1 MLPALQAPRGL
12 GGAGLQAPQARQN
25 ERDNRRRKA
34 NTLIEI
40 PQTVVLMNV
49 AENEALSVR
58 HLRRAGPWK
67 LRGVARLTAVA
78 AVLDPDP
85 SALDVWRAGR
95 FRHLAKGEWLRW
107 EVEDCEV
114 FAEIEIESSAFKKG
128 KPNLLCKLSGETL
141 DRLGPPFVVAARG
154 TKPTQMKLPVGV
166 LDAVLQ
172 QGPSFVTP
180 LAYAQVAWGA
190 MMAVHNLP
198 RAGPGLLNSN
208 NDNND
213 NDNESAN
220 DMNNHHGNDE
230 ENANDNDNEDERLHL
245 LQMMQHQQMM
255 GKMQNQQVMQKMLF
269 QHTNQQMPANQQMMQ
284 NQQMPADQQMTQ
296 NQQMIQTMVLK
307 VGGCQADTGRLYSTS
322 TASGSPRY

>member
-40 PQTVVLMNV
+40 PQTVVLMNA
-49 AENEALSVR
+49 AENEAVPGR

-78 AVLDPDP
+78 AELDPDP

-107 EVEDCEV
+107 EVEDCEAFEEV
-114 FAEIEIESSAFKKG
+114 ELESSAFKKG

-141 DRLGPPFVVAARG
+141 DRLGVPFAVAARG
-154 TKPTQMKLPVGV
+154 ANPTVMKLAAVV
-166 LDAVLQ
+166 VDAVLRQ
-172 QGPSFVTP
+172 DPSFVTP

-190 MMAVHNLP
+190 MMTVHNLP
-198 RAGPGLLNSN
+198 RAGPGLL
-208 NDNND
+208 
-213 NDNESAN
+213 
-220 DMNNHHGNDE
+220 
-230 ENANDNDNEDERLHL
+230 
-245 LQMMQHQQMM
+245 
-255 GKMQNQQVMQKMLF
+255 K
-269 QHTNQQMPANQQMMQ
+269 
-284 NQQMPADQQMTQ
+284 
-296 NQQMIQTMVLK
+296 
-307 VGGCQADTGRLYSTS
+307 
-322 TASGSPRY
+322 